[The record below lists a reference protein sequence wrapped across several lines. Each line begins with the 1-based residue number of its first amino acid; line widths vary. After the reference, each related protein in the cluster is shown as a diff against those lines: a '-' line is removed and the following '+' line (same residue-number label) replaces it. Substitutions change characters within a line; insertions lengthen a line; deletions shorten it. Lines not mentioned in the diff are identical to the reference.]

1 MYEKEEEKDINKYK
15 SLLHLQLSTIS
26 VSRIYIHKIINKLY
40 IYYNLYEYYI
50 ILDNF

>member
-26 VSRIYIHKIINKLY
+26 VSRIHKIINKLY

-50 ILDNF
+50 LDNF